1 MKLGFALPQS
11 GSLAG
16 PEAIARVALR
26 AEELG
31 YDSLWVFDRFLYPVQ
46 PQNPYAGS
54 PDGKMPEH
62 MRIMLDPLAALTFA
76 AAFTSRIALGTSV
89 LVMGYRNP
97 VMLAQSLTT
106 LDVLSGGRLKVGLG
120 QGWSKDE
127 HDAVGVSMQSRAAR
141 ADEFLQV
148 LKAVW
153 TTDPVEFHGKFF
165 HIRRSHILPKPV
177 QKPHPPILLAAF
189 TPRALQRVAT
199 LADGWNPTGI
209 PAQGMAQ
216 MMQGI
221 REMARQA
228 GRDPAKLQMVVRGN
242 FSGSPEQMKADIQ
255 ATRDAGADEL
265 FLDPFFAPG
274 HTSLEVVLRSMEQIK
289 RLAEG

>member
-1 MKLGFALPQS
+1 MRLGFALPQS
-11 GSLAG
+11 GPLAG

-31 YDSLWVFDRFLYPVQ
+31 YDSLWVFDRILYPVQ
-46 PQNPYAGS
+46 PQNPYPGT
-54 PDGKMPEH
+54 PDGSLPAN
-62 MRIMLDPLAALTFA
+62 MRIMLDPLETLTFA

-106 LDVLSGGRLKVGLG
+106 LDLLSGGRLRVGLG

-127 HDAVGVSMQSRAAR
+127 HDAVGVPMSSRAAR
-141 ADEFLQV
+141 ADEFLRV
-148 LKAVW
+148 LKAIW

-177 QKPHPPILLAAF
+177 QKPHPPIYLAAY
-189 TPRALQRVAT
+189 TPGAMQRTAT
-199 LADGWNPTGI
+199 MADGWM
-209 PAQGMAQ
+209 PAGVPPQGMTQ

-242 FSGSPEQMKADIQ
+242 SYGSPEQIKAEIQ
-255 ATRDAGADEL
+255 ATREAGADEM
-265 FLDPFFAPG
+265 FIDPFFAPTV
-274 HTSLEVVLRSMEQIK
+274 TSVEAVLRSMEQIK

>member
-1 MKLGFALPQS
+1 MRLGFALPQS
-11 GSLAG
+11 GPLAG
-16 PEAIARVALR
+16 PEAIARVAQR

-54 PDGKMPEH
+54 PDGRMPDN
-62 MRIMLDPLAALTFA
+62 MRIMLDPLEALTFA

-106 LDVLSGGRLKVGLG
+106 LDVLSGGRLRVGLG

-127 HDAVGVSMQSRAAR
+127 HDAVGVAMSSRAAR
-141 ADEFLQV
+141 ADEFLKV
-148 LKAVW
+148 LKAIW

-177 QKPHPPILLAAF
+177 QKPHPPIYLAAF
-189 TPRALQRVAT
+189 TPRAMQRVAT
-199 LADGWNPTGI
+199 QADGWNPAGV
-209 PAQGMAQ
+209 PPQGMAQ

-221 REMARQA
+221 REMARKA

-242 FSGSPEQMKADIQ
+242 SYGSPEKIKAEIQ
-255 ATRDAGADEL
+255 ATREAGADEM
-265 FLDPFFAPG
+265 FIDPFFAPG
-274 HTSLEVVLRSMEQIK
+274 IASVNDALLLLEQFRPGS
-289 RLAEG
+289 